1 MLTINNLYKK
11 FNDKIL
17 YENFNFTFD
26 DKGLYI
32 IKGQNGRGKTTLLN
46 MIYGFE
52 KPDMGDI
59 YFNEIK
65 IDDTNIDTLRRENV
79 GYMRQTS
86 NLNQNLTVYE
96 NLELSYILKYG
107 NNNDFD
113 KKISETLKKLNCL
126 QLKRRKIDKLSG
138 GEKARINFA
147 RLLICDFNIFLLDE
161 PSANLDLWN
170 REDMYSIIKELS
182 NEKLIILVSHD
193 LDEINL
199 EGITVDLNQTT
210 YNLTIENK
218 AKNNLN
224 LKKEKKHSFYPFIKF
239 FKKFNL
245 INSFLVLLLAIL
257 TSSLCF
263 LNYNRYSNY
272 DSIPEYIIDNN
283 IKAIKS
289 SKRTDNLNSLLYKDF
304 DIFRSDNKVLMNL
317 GVDDFYTLSDETK
330 TFYYENELS
339 KFQLLWLCGNIFDNV
354 IIDNSLV
361 ENHIKVTSQTYDFLK
376 YENKIKDNYIQNQTS
391 KLYIDS
397 VCKRDYYAYNEEE
410 IKNYFSGSKLSE
422 DFKKYHEY
430 NSQIWMN
437 STTYKYLSTH
447 YQGFDIYHKS
457 DMYTIAYLIK
467 NSEEYGVYPT
477 IGFTYDSFCGF
488 FPESSPKKY
497 DTPDDNSIIIS
508 KHLADVLSVNVGD
521 YLHIDYG
528 TVYDHQSVTNLLI
541 TGIFDIFEQEN
552 NTLYKDRDYF
562 VVSNNVYNKVFQY
575 YYKGELECDYSEYY
589 YLDDSKE
596 NYIDVISEL
605 SKLGE
610 TLVFANSTIVY
621 NDINKTNEF
630 FSNISIFDKIMIFL
644 LLITII
650 IENLILAINRQ
661 SSYYFYRSIGV
672 SKKEIHDYILI
683 FKTITLILLILLS
696 IALLFVIKISV
707 IKYLSFESNYVIYIN
722 YKKIAFIYLFIIII
736 DFVFGLLSLKFYD
749 DKKIDIK
756 IKN

>member
-1 MLTINNLYKK
+1 MLTIKNLYKK

-17 YENFNFTFD
+17 YDNFNFSFD
-26 DKGLYI
+26 EKGVYI
-32 IKGQNGRGKTTLLN
+32 IKGENGRGKTTLLN
-46 MIYGFE
+46 MIYGLE
-52 KPDMGDI
+52 KPDVGEI
-59 YFNEIK
+59 YFNEFK
-65 IDDTNIDTLRRENV
+65 IDDTNIDTLRRENI

-96 NLELSYILKYG
+96 NLELSYFLKYG

-113 KKISETLKKLNCL
+113 QKISETLKKLNCL

-170 REDMYSIIKELS
+170 REDMYSIINEVS

-210 YNLTIENK
+210 DNLTIDNK

-224 LKKEKKHSFYPFIKF
+224 FKKEKKYSLYPFIKF

-245 INSFLVLLLAIL
+245 INTFLVLLLVIL
-257 TSSLCF
+257 ISSLCF
-263 LNYNRYSNY
+263 VNFNRYSNC
-272 DSIPEYIIDNN
+272 DSIPEYITDNN
-283 IKAIKS
+283 IKAVKS
-289 SKRTDNLNSLLYKDF
+289 SKGTDNLNSLLYKDF
-304 DIFRSDNKVLMNL
+304 DIFRSNNKGLMNL
-317 GVDDFYTLSDETK
+317 GIDDFYTLSDEIK
-330 TFYYENELS
+330 TFYYDNELS
-339 KFQLLWLCGNIFDNV
+339 RFQLLWLCGNIFDNV
-354 IIDNSLV
+354 IIDNTLV
-361 ENHIKVTSQTYDFLK
+361 DNHIKVTSQTYDFLK
-376 YENKIKDNYIQNQTS
+376 YKNKIKDNYIQNQTT

-397 VCKRDYYAYNEEE
+397 ICERDYYAYNVEE
-410 IKNYFSGSKLSE
+410 IKNYFNGSKLSD

-437 STTYKYLSTH
+437 STTYDYLSTH
-447 YQGFDIYHKS
+447 YQGFDIYFKPE
-457 DMYTIAYLIK
+457 MYTNLWMVK
-467 NSEEYGVYPT
+467 NSNGLGPFPT

-488 FPESSPKKY
+488 FPESSPKEY
-497 DTPDDNSIIIS
+497 NAPDDNSIIIS
-508 KHLADVLSVNVGD
+508 KHLAEVLTVNVGD

-528 TVYDHQSVTNLLI
+528 TIYDHQSVTDLLI
-541 TGIFDIFEQEN
+541 TGIFDIFEKEN

-562 VVSNNVYNKVFQY
+562 VLSNNIYNEVFKY
-575 YYKGELECDYSEYY
+575 YYKGELEYEYSEYY

-596 NYIDVISEL
+596 NYIDIISDL

-610 TLVFANSTIVY
+610 TLEFANSSLVY
-621 NDINKTNEF
+621 NDINKTNEIF
-630 FSNISIFDKIMIFL
+630 TNISIFDKILIFL
-644 LLITII
+644 LLLMII
-650 IENLILAINRQ
+650 IENLVLAINRQ

-672 SKKEIHDYILI
+672 PKKEIHNYIII

-696 IALLFVIKISV
+696 IALLFVIKIFV
-707 IKYLSFESNYVIYIN
+707 IKYLSFESNYIIYIN
-722 YKKIAFIYLFIIII
+722 YKKISFIYLFLIII
-736 DFVFGLLSLKFYD
+736 DFIFGLSSLKFYD